1 MTYECERI
9 EQSAQPTLVVRRR
22 SAVERLPEVLGP
34 AWGLVMA
41 RAAEVGAEPVG
52 APFAAFFNTNMQ
64 DLDVAIGF
72 VVDRVVAGAD
82 EVEAGEIPAG
92 EAVQC
97 MHVGPFDRLG
107 EAYAAVR
114 SWMGERG
121 LEHAGPAFE
130 HYLDDPAETPIEQ
143 VRTLIVIPV
152 R

>member
-22 SAVERLPEVLGP
+22 RAVERLPEVLGP

-41 RAAEVGAEPVG
+41 RAADVGAEPVG
-52 APFAAFFNTNMQ
+52 APFAAFFNTDMQ

-72 VVDRVVAGAD
+72 VVDRVVAGAG

-92 EAVQC
+92 TAVQC

-130 HYLDDPAETPIEQ
+130 HYLDDPDDTPIEQ